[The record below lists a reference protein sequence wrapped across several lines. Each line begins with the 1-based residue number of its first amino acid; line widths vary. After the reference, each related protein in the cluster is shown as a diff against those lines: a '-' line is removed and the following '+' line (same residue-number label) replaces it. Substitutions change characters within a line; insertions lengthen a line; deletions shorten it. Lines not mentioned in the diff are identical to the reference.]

1 MGIKKKNKKDDS
13 NRNPGVGVIVQKADS
28 GMVWKKKAM
37 LVLVFYLQLFLFDG
51 IKTGNPD

>member
-28 GMVWKKKAM
+28 GMVCKKKAM